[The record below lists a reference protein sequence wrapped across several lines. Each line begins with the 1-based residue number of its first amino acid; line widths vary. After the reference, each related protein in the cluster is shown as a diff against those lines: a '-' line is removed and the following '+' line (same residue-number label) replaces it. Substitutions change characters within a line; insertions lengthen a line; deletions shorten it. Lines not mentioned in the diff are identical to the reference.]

1 MATKFKKQIG
11 VKHFSDAKVD
21 DMKHYMKPTHKK
33 SLTQIIFHFGTNN
46 LVNNKDSN
54 EIANVVKSAKTGKN
68 KVAILSLVLR
78 KDNLNA
84 KPKEVNT
91 FLEEK
96 REESNFDL
104 ISHFN
109 INPHSH
115 TNARGLHLNN
125 YSDRELT
132 KNFLNNIEKG

>member
-1 MATKFKKQIG
+1 
-11 VKHFSDAKVD
+11 
-21 DMKHYMKPTHKK
+21 MKHYMKPTHEK
-33 SLTQIIFHFGTNN
+33 SITQIIFHFGTNN
-46 LVNNKDSN
+46 LVNNNDYNETAK
-54 EIANVVKSAKTGKN
+54 EIAQLVKSAKTGKN
-68 KVAILSLVLR
+68 KVAVLSLVLR

-91 FLEEK
+91 FLKEK
-96 REESNFDL
+96 CEESNFDL

-125 YSDRELT
+125 YGDREST
-132 KNFLNNIEKG
+132 KNFPNYIDTG